1 MKVKGERQAKKGRE
15 RGGDTY
21 ATLERASINIIAVQL
36 ANRHCGILMGI
47 HLDESKTAIG
57 LEARFDNE
65 TEVLEQW
72 NKIVLGRI
80 WREVANVAGRLPGG
94 SLGDDH
100 IEAVHTV
107 RREVVMAEGR
117 GGRHAHL
124 RHGLLLGNGRLALL
138 VRPVTADRPGPKP
151 LAIHGAQGLLGLGAV
166 TESDEAVAP
175 GAAGLHV
182 PHDPGFGHRPEG
194 GEGLHKDLVVDFVRQ
209 ISHKDVEVVGSV
221 LLARRV
227 GLVRPVDADFL

>member
-1 MKVKGERQAKKGRE
+1 MKMRGGNVKQRRRE

-21 ATLERASINIIAVQL
+21 ATLEWASINIIAVQL

-65 TEVLEQW
+65 AKVLEQG

-100 IEAVHTV
+100 IEAVHTM
-107 RREVVMAEGR
+107 RREVVMAEGC

-124 RHGLLLGNGRLALL
+124 RHGLLLGNRRLALL
-138 VRPVTADRPGPKP
+138 VRPVTTNRAGPKP

-182 PHDPGFGHRPEG
+182 PHDSGFGH
-194 GEGLHKDLVVDFVRQ
+194 
-209 ISHKDVEVVGSV
+209 
-221 LLARRV
+221 
-227 GLVRPVDADFL
+227 